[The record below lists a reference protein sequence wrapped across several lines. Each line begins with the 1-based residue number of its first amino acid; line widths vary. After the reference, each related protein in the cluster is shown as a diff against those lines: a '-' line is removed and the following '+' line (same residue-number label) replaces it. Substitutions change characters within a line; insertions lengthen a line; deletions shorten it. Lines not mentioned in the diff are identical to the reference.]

1 MSTSTPTTYIFNEY
15 EVPYEYNF
23 TKLSAIPQT
32 LSVTVNSNGE
42 PDDSA
47 SSEFRVI
54 DAIIKKI
61 WDVKEFKAENNLNN
75 TKEHYTASFQ
85 VVEGVKPETEGEGAA
100 PTNILLGYAVHATG
114 AVGSVK
120 KTTRK
125 QGRKGTQDSASGK
138 YNEAYIIIYVIDN
151 DSKAICK
158 VWKVVDDAVNDMI
171 FTYQNVGVKYV
182 RDGLDGS
189 KTLLGWDSEVVDGKT
204 KYYFY
209 LPKMSALL
217 EGMHKPVIA
226 NAEVTKF
233 TAAQMPYVITY
244 VKSTSS

>member
-1 MSTSTPTTYIFNEY
+1 MSTNTPTTYIFSEY
-15 EVPYEYNF
+15 EVPYDYTY
-23 TKLSAIPQT
+23 TKLSALPATLT
-32 LSVTVNSNGE
+32 LSGDNKSPQFKT
-42 PDDSA
+42 
-47 SSEFRVI
+47 I
-54 DAIIKKI
+54 DTILKKI
-61 WDVKEFKAENNLNN
+61 WNISDSDYDVTNNLKN
-75 TKEHYTASFQ
+75 EGEYYTASFQ
-85 VVEGVKPETEGEGAA
+85 VVEGVKPETEGEGVP

-120 KTTRK
+120 KTTK
-125 QGRKGTQDSASGK
+125 KQQGRKGTQDSASGK
-138 YNEAYIIIYVIDN
+138 YNEAYIIVYVIN
-151 DSKAICK
+151 EDSKAICK

-217 EGMHKPVIA
+217 EGMHKPIIA
-226 NAEVTKF
+226 NAETTKF
-233 TAAQMPYVITY
+233 TAAQIPYVCTY
-244 VKSTSS
+244 NKKNQS

>member
-15 EVPYEYNF
+15 EVPYEYDF
-23 TKLSAIPQT
+23 TKLSAITQPLET
-32 LSVTVNSNGE
+32 SIENDVPKENS
-42 PDDSA
+42 
-47 SSEFRVI
+47 SSEFKVI
-54 DAIIKKI
+54 DAILRKI
-61 WDVKEFKAENNLNN
+61 WNLSGYSACNNLKN
-75 TKEHYTASFQ
+75 EGEYYTASFQ
-85 VVEGVKPETEGEGAA
+85 VVEGVKPESEGEGVP
-100 PTNILLGYAVHATG
+100 PTNILFGYAVHATG

-120 KTTRK
+120 KSTKR
-125 QGRKGTQDSASGK
+125 QAGRKGTQDSASGK
-138 YNEAYIIIYVIDN
+138 YNEAYIIVYVIDN
-151 DSKAICK
+151 DNKAICK

-217 EGMHKPVIA
+217 EGMHKPIIA
-226 NAEVTKF
+226 NADSTKF
-233 TAAQMPYVITY
+233 TAAQIPYVITY
-244 VKSTSS
+244 SKA